1 LKQNQMYDTTDR
13 FEALL
18 ERVERLVEGMTP
30 VAPAPPD
37 CEHFLAFRWERTGE
51 RGRLAPVIH
60 PHLFDLDELVGID
73 DIKEEVVRNTTQ
85 FVEGLPA
92 NNVLL
97 WGERGCGKSSL
108 VKGLLRPFASRGLR
122 IVELKRWDIMSLPH
136 ITSLLRDAPYRFIL
150 FCDDLSFDEGEGDF
164 RALKTLL
171 DGDIE
176 ERPANVLI
184 YATSNRRHLMP
195 ERMEDNTGELEIHP
209 EEAVGEKLALSD
221 RFGLTFGFYS
231 LDQDEY
237 LDVVRWYAARRG
249 LTVKDEEL
257 CALAL
262 KWSLYSARRSGRS
275 ARQFVDDL
283 EGRLGLPRKGK
294 RSRAAV

>member
-1 LKQNQMYDTTDR
+1 
-13 FEALL
+13 LL
-18 ERVERLVEGMTP
+18 EKVERLVEGMMPATP
-30 VAPAPPD
+30 VPPD
-37 CEHFLAFRWERTGE
+37 FEHFLAFRWEKNGE
-51 RGRLAPVIH
+51 RGRLAPVKY
-60 PHLFDLDELVGID
+60 PHLFDLDELVGVD
-73 DIKEEVVRNTTQ
+73 DIREEVVRNTTQ

-108 VKGLLRPFASRGLR
+108 VKGILKPFASRGLR

-171 DGDIE
+171 DGDLE
-176 ERPANVLI
+176 ERPGNVLI

-221 RFGLTFGFYS
+221 RFGLSFGFYS
-231 LDQDEY
+231 LDQEEY
-237 LDVVRWYAARRG
+237 LDVVRHYAARRE
-249 LTVKDEEL
+249 LAIKDAEL

-283 EGRLGLPRKGK
+283 EGRLGLSKKGK
-294 RSRAAV
+294 RAKASA

>member
-1 LKQNQMYDTTDR
+1 MNDSADR

-18 ERVERLVEGMTP
+18 EKVERLIEVMMP
-30 VAPAPPD
+30 PAPASPD
-37 CEHFLAFRWERTGE
+37 CEHFLAFRWERAGE
-51 RGRLAPVIH
+51 GGRLAPVMY
-60 PHLFDLDELVGID
+60 PHLYDLDELVGID
-73 DIKEEVVRNTTQ
+73 DIKAEVIRNTTQ

-108 VKGLLRPFASRGLR
+108 VKGLLKPFASRGLR

-136 ITSLLRDAPYRFIL
+136 ITSLLRGAPYRFIL

-195 ERMEDNTGELEIHP
+195 ERMGDNTGELEIHP

-237 LDVVRWYAARRG
+237 LDVVRCYAARRG
-249 LTVKDEEL
+249 LPVKDAEL

-283 EGRLGLPRKGK
+283 EGSLGLSKNGRRVK
-294 RSRAAV
+294 RSS

>member
-1 LKQNQMYDTTDR
+1 MIDYTDR

-18 ERVERLVEGMTP
+18 ERVERLIEGMMPAAP
-30 VAPAPPD
+30 VSPD
-37 CEHFLAFRWERTGE
+37 CEHFLAFRWEQTSE
-51 RGRLAPVIH
+51 RGRLAPVMH
-60 PHLFDLDELVGID
+60 PHLYDLDELVGVD
-73 DIKEEVVRNTTQ
+73 DIKEEVIRNTTQ

-108 VKGLLRPFASRGLR
+108 VKGLLKPFASRGLR

-136 ITSLLRDAPYRFIL
+136 ITSLLRDAPYRFLL

-176 ERPANVLI
+176 ERPGNVLI

-195 ERMEDNTGELEIHP
+195 ERMGDNTGELEIHP

-231 LDQDEY
+231 FDQDEY
-237 LDVVRWYAARRG
+237 LDVVRCYAASRG
-249 LTVKDEEL
+249 LPVKDPEL
-257 CALAL
+257 CAMAL

-283 EGRLGLPRKGK
+283 EGRLGLSKNGRRVRP
-294 RSRAAV
+294 SA

>member
-1 LKQNQMYDTTDR
+1 MDSADR

-18 ERVERLVEGMTP
+18 ARVERLIEGMMP
-30 VAPAPPD
+30 AAPAPPD
-37 CEHFLAFRWERTGE
+37 CDHFLAFRWERTGE
-51 RGRLAPVIH
+51 SGRLAPVMY
-60 PHLFDLDELVGID
+60 PHLYDLDELVGID
-73 DIKEEVVRNTTQ
+73 DIKEEVIRNTTQ
-85 FVEGLPA
+85 FIEGLPA

-108 VKGLLRPFASRGLR
+108 VKGLLKPFASRGLR

-136 ITSLLRDAPYRFIL
+136 ITSLLRGAPYRFIL

-176 ERPANVLI
+176 ERPGNVLI

-195 ERMEDNTGELEIHP
+195 ERMGDNTGELEIHP

-237 LDVVRWYAARRG
+237 LDVVRCYAASRG
-249 LTVKDEEL
+249 LPVKDPEL

-283 EGRLGLPRKGK
+283 EGRLGLSKDGK
-294 RSRAAV
+294 REKPSF